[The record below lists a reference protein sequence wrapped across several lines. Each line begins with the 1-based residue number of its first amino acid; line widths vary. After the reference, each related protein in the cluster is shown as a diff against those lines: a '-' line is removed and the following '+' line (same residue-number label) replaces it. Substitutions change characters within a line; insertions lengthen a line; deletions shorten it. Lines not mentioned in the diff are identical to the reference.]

1 LRKGTNAL
9 IYDVEVASI
18 NVVLFHVEEIMLVNR
33 IVRAL
38 SFQRDVYAE
47 VENDTTFTN
56 TAWGLVVVIAI
67 LNQLG
72 THASTDLGNWL
83 TKAGLG
89 TVAAI
94 VGFAVA
100 AFVMNWVGRTL
111 FNADVSF
118 EEVVRTLGL
127 AYVWN
132 VVGVLGIVAGFSGF
146 LTCLIT
152 PALILGWIMLIVSW
166 FVALK
171 EALDLEVGPTIVTV
185 VIGWVA
191 FGIIMAIASSVMA
204 IIGLT
209 TAGVLSI
216 FGL

>member
-1 LRKGTNAL
+1 
-9 IYDVEVASI
+9 
-18 NVVLFHVEEIMLVNR
+18 MLVNR

-38 SFQRDVYAE
+38 TFQRDVYAE

-56 TAWGLVVVIAI
+56 TAWVLVVVIAI

-72 THASTDLGNWL
+72 THASTDLGNWVS
-83 TKAGLG
+83 KAAVGSVG
-89 TVAAI
+89 AVF
-94 VGFAVA
+94 GFAVA

-111 FNADVSF
+111 FNADVTF

-132 VVGVLGIVAGFSGF
+132 AVGFLGIVAGFSGF
-146 LTCLIT
+146 LACLIS

-171 EALDLEVGPTIVTV
+171 EALDLELGQTLVTV
-185 VIGWVA
+185 VIGWIS
-191 FGIIMAIASSVMA
+191 FGIIMAISSWMMA
-204 IIGLT
+204 LIGLT
-209 TAGVLSI
+209 TAGVLSL